1 MKEKCYFVYCWD
13 KYMDLTERLMKD
25 IKSKIEKRSYGN
37 IQVIWDKDN
46 IIRLLLILI
55 LIV

>member
-1 MKEKCYFVYCWD
+1 
-13 KYMDLTERLMKD
+13 MDLTERLMKD